1 MKIWRRKYND
11 HGYSIIEEDPNNY
24 DLKSYN
30 NFSIKDLQGNS
41 YNVVNSLV
49 ENDELVLVVD

>member
-11 HGYSIIEEDPNNY
+11 HGYSIIEDDPSNY
-24 DLKSYN
+24 NLKSYN

-41 YNVVNSLV
+41 YSVANSLI